1 MQEHQKQ
8 VSLALDEMKVSEGL
22 VYSHSNGDIIGF
34 TSLGTIGDK
43 MAAFTRKCV
52 NKTKGTTGSNICVSF
67 NGMARAICAS
77 YRVPIA

>member
-52 NKTKGTTGSNICVSF
+52 NKMREPQVATYVLVL
-67 NGMARAICAS
+67 MAWQGPFVHHAES
-77 YRVPIA
+77 P